1 MKKLQISCAIF
12 ISVFTTLTA
21 LADEDQGIQLQIFN
35 AYLEQAKAGDST
47 SQFIV
52 ASRYESGKG
61 TERSPEQA
69 LFWYR
74 EAAKNGHPL
83 ALRKLENQEA
93 EENPKPVNTVAAE
106 QPTKT
111 LPAPIKGKVS
121 KPNSQPKTTETTRA
135 VVAEKKQTPV
145 ATVAAAN
152 QQPETGANTKLVS
165 STVNPSPAITNILQS
180 VLAGKWSRNQD
191 FAEILPSAV
200 TACLQNGPNEVVCF
214 SEDLTRN
221 IDNRGL
227 TYSVKSTL
235 SNFNNREARFN
246 LHYIYNVVDMNNKP
260 FAKPSSTFAGGGDLA
275 VRSGWQEPGIRM
287 ECRMSDERAMFC
299 TRNDRK
305 ANYQFTRD

>member
-1 MKKLQISCAIF
+1 MSAF
-12 ISVFTTLTA
+12 ATLA
-21 LADEDQGIQLQIFN
+21 VLADENQEIQFQIFS

-61 TERSPEQA
+61 TERSLERA

-74 EAAKNGHPL
+74 EAAKKGHPL
-83 ALRKLENQEA
+83 ALRRLEKQED
-93 EENPKPVNTVAAE
+93 EDHPKPVNTVAAE
-106 QPTKT
+106 QPQKVI
-111 LPAPIKGKVS
+111 PAPVKGKS
-121 KPNSQPKTTETTRA
+121 IKSNSHPKTIETAPTA
-135 VVAEKKQTPV
+135 IAEKKQTPV
-145 ATVAAAN
+145 VTVAAAN
-152 QQPETGANTKLVS
+152 QQPEAVAIAKVVS
-165 STVNPSPAITNILQS
+165 STENPSPAITNTLQS
-180 VLAGKWSRNQD
+180 VLAGKWSRNQG

-200 TACLQNGPNEVVCF
+200 TTCLQNGPNEAVCF

-235 SNFNNREARFN
+235 SNFNNREGRFS
-246 LHYIYNVVDMNNKP
+246 LHYIYNVVDVNNKP
-260 FAKPSSTFAGGGDLA
+260 FAKPSSAFAGGGDLA
-275 VRSGWQEPGIRM
+275 MRNGWQEPGIRM
-287 ECRMSDERAMFC
+287 ECRMNDERALLC

>member
-1 MKKLQISCAIF
+1 MLM
-12 ISVFTTLTA
+12 SVFATLTVH
-21 LADEDQGIQLQIFN
+21 ADENQEIQFQIFN

-61 TERSPEQA
+61 TERSLERA
-69 LFWYR
+69 FFWYR
-74 EAAKNGHPL
+74 EAAKKGHPL
-83 ALRKLENQEA
+83 ALRRLEKQDDEDH
-93 EENPKPVNTVAAE
+93 PKPVNTVAAE
-106 QPTKT
+106 QPLKAI
-111 LPAPIKGKVS
+111 PAPVKGKS
-121 KPNSQPKTTETTRA
+121 IKPNSQSKTTETAPT
-135 VVAEKKQTPV
+135 VVAEKKQAPV
-145 ATVAAAN
+145 VTVAAAS
-152 QQPETGANTKLVS
+152 QQPEAVTIAKVVS
-165 STVNPSPAITNILQS
+165 STENPSPAITNTLQS
-180 VLAGKWSRNQD
+180 VLAGKWSRNQG

-235 SNFNNREARFN
+235 SNFNNREGRFS
-246 LHYIYNVVDMNNKP
+246 LHYIYNVVDVNNKP
-260 FAKPSSTFAGGGDLA
+260 FAKPSSAFAGGGDLA
-275 VRSGWQEPGIRM
+275 MRNGWQEPGIRM
-287 ECRMSDERAMFC
+287 ECRMNDERAMLC

>member
-1 MKKLQISCAIF
+1 MKKLLISCAIF
-12 ISVFTTLTA
+12 ISVFATLAA

-35 AYLEQAKAGDST
+35 TYLEQAKAGDST

-61 TERSPEQA
+61 TERSPERA

-83 ALRKLENQEA
+83 ALRRLENQEA
-93 EENPKPVNTVAAE
+93 EDNPKPVNTAAAE
-106 QPTKT
+106 QPKKAI
-111 LPAPIKGKVS
+111 PAPVKGKAS
-121 KPNSQPKTTETTRA
+121 KPNSQPKAMENART
-135 VVAEKKQTPV
+135 VVAEKKQPPV

-152 QQPETGANTKLVS
+152 HQPETGANTKLAA
-165 STVNPSPAITNILQS
+165 STENPSPAITNILQS
-180 VLAGKWSRNQD
+180 VLAGKWSRDQG
-191 FAEILPSAV
+191 FAEILPSPVA
-200 TACLQNGPNEVVCF
+200 ACLQNGPNEVVCF

-275 VRSGWQEPGIRM
+275 VRNGWQEPGIRM
-287 ECRMSDERAMFC
+287 ECRMSDERAMLC